1 MLECFFL
8 VGVLV
13 RFFLNFTRS
22 FKIPVKVLEF
32 ILEGDCIGVCVI
44 FSSTDMELLLLRL
57 GRAILF
63 FSSHGK
69 IGDVAVQSQGAM
81 QQPPPFV

>member
-22 FKIPVKVLEF
+22 FKIPAKVLEF

-57 GRAILF
+57 GHA
-63 FSSHGK
+63 FSSFP
-69 IGDVAVQSQGAM
+69 AM
-81 QQPPPFV
+81 EK